1 MSWLGP
7 GPVRRVSA
15 VLADPVRRRR
25 VVLALA
31 AVLGLVVVLTLVGV
45 TLGSLGGDDAGGGPA
60 ASPADT
66 GTPLAELDTT
76 ALAAAREPFCEA
88 VPAAAV
94 LRALDLPAGEGD
106 AVGAEVETASWG
118 NGQVARLEPGLRDVV
133 HEHGCSWQAPGGVR
147 ARAWVFVP
155 PTTPAEARALRAS
168 TVGADGCTPAVD
180 AAAYGSPSAA
190 ADCADGPRRERVHA
204 GLLGDA
210 WLTCT
215 LRAPRSGESAATRG
229 ELAGRA
235 STWCAAVATAA
246 TSTGGSAGA
255 SPAG

>member
-1 MSWLGP
+1 MLE
-7 GPVRRVSA
+7 
-15 VLADPVRRRR
+15 DPVRRRR
-25 VVLALA
+25 AVLALV
-31 AVLGLVVVLTLVGV
+31 AVLGLVVALALVGV
-45 TLGSLGGDDAGGGPA
+45 TIGPLSGDDAGGGSGGP
-60 ASPADT
+60 SPADT

-76 ALAAAREPFCEA
+76 ALAVAREPFCEA

-94 LRALDLPAGEGD
+94 LRALGLPADGSTEAAGGE
-106 AVGAEVETASWG
+106 VGAEVEASSWE
-118 NGQVARLEPGLRDVV
+118 NGQLVRLEPGLRDVA
-133 HEHGCSWQAPGGVR
+133 HEHGCAWQAPGGVR

-168 TVGADGCTPAVD
+168 TVAADGCTPDAD
-180 AAAYGSPSAA
+180 AAAYGSFSAA
-190 ADCADGPRRERVHA
+190 AYCTGGPRRERVHA

-215 LRAPRSGESAATRG
+215 LRAPRSGQGAATRG

-235 STWCAAVATAA
+235 STWCSAVASAA
-246 TSTGGSAGA
+246 ASTTDP